1 MWLETRKWSEVWRQ
15 GGGASSQRGRET
27 RTTDSPLHT
36 HAGLSSADNA
46 GTFFPFHSGLQP
58 FGYDASNAPIRLRAR
73 PSSVLTHRTR
83 GPSRG
88 RAEGAELLERIRQR
102 RCANLREWSAKKA
115 RQGVLLEEFL
125 ARPQLTSGGARRT
138 VFTQRH
144 ARMTVKLDFEEC
156 LKDSPRFRLSFF
168 SSSLLYFFDNNKKSL
183 ENKSNGVTSKNLG
196 RKCAITHYL
205 GEPLRS
211 KDVLRGLGVKTQC
224 RKIWDMIPGA
234 FLVFCRKIT
243 HKEFMQSSQHF
254 S

>member
-1 MWLETRKWSEVWRQ
+1 MNLGRQKSSDASQRSRVCEHCCLAVRIFMTQNCFCVAGNPEMKWRQ
-15 GGGASSQRGRET
+15 GGGASSQRGRKT

-115 RQGVLLEEFL
+115 RQGVSLEEFL

-168 SSSLLYFFDNNKKSL
+168 SSSLLYFFNNNEK
-183 ENKSNGVTSKNLG
+183 
-196 RKCAITHYL
+196 
-205 GEPLRS
+205 
-211 KDVLRGLGVKTQC
+211 VLRK
-224 RKIWDMIPGA
+224 
-234 FLVFCRKIT
+234 
-243 HKEFMQSSQHF
+243 
-254 S
+254 